1 MTSIGLRISYCKNDE
16 LPPDETCMDDQELK
30 DYLNGKRFMVYVAQN
45 YFDNSDIDRPVKT
58 YVKLAVSYVINLDN
72 E

>member
-1 MTSIGLRISYCKNDE
+1 
-16 LPPDETCMDDQELK
+16 MDDLEFK

-45 YFDNSDIDRPVKT
+45 YFDNSDIYRPVKT